1 MQTLT
6 WPIKTVARVADVNS
20 RILDQ
25 WFRTGM
31 LQYRGGDKHHTGT
44 GVKVGLTRP
53 RVIEATIVRLLGRY
67 DVPASRAG
75 RAAFEFTISENAGR
89 PACELFPLG
98 STALVLR
105 QNDAVVVNVTPETR
119 VSDLSANGVAI
130 VVDLNA
136 IVAHVDAELAKP
148 NQHKRKHFSK

>member
-1 MQTLT
+1 MKTLT

-31 LQYRGGDKHHTGT
+31 LRYSSDDKHSMGT
-44 GVKVGLTRP
+44 GVRSGMTRP

-67 DVPASRAG
+67 GVPTSRAG
-75 RAAFEFTISENAGR
+75 RAVQEFTMNGNNGR
-89 PACELFPLG
+89 RAACELFPLG
-98 STALVLR
+98 KTVLIIG
-105 QNDAVVVNVTPETR
+105 QNDAVVSNVDFDANIF
-119 VSDLSANGVAI
+119 DLSNNGVAL

-136 IVAHVDAELAKP
+136 IVAKVDFEL
-148 NQHKRKHFSK
+148 SKSK